1 MKEPPEGPVAG
12 QAAEH
17 TIGWFWL
24 NKAAWLDKPGSF
36 LFARVFAYGGDFRGG
51 ERSFSIRSGAIT
63 FFMGFFRRFFLISGL
78 LNG

>member
-36 LFARVFAYGGDFRGG
+36 LFARVFAYGGGFPRGG
-51 ERSFSIRSGAIT
+51 TVIFDPERSYNVFYGV
-63 FFMGFFRRFFLISGL
+63 F
-78 LNG
+78 